1 MKEKEIQKQIIEWLG
16 WKKIFHFRNNT
27 GSFTNS
33 AGGFYRFG
41 AVGSPDIMWVVDG
54 QFVGI
59 EVKGYGGKQSP
70 AQKEF
75 QVNLMLAGGKYILA
89 FNLED
94 VIKEI

>member
-1 MKEKEIQKQIIEWLG
+1 
-16 WKKIFHFRNNT
+16 
-27 GSFTNS
+27 
-33 AGGFYRFG
+33 
-41 AVGSPDIMWVVDG
+41 VVDG